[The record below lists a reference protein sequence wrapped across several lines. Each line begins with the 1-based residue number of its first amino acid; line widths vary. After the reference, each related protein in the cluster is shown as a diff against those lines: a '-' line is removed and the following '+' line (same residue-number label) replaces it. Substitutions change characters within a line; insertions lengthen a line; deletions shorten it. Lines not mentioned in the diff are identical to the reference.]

1 VATTGLLRPPPWRR
15 IPMMISWIMNLLLH
29 MTTWKFVHDG
39 VTLRYMLAKSL
50 EWSIFE
56 EIVSKCWGKM
66 LELS

>member
-1 VATTGLLRPPPWRR
+1 
-15 IPMMISWIMNLLLH
+15 MMISWIMNLLLH
-29 MTTWKFVHDG
+29 MTTWKLVNDG
-39 VTLRYMLAKSL
+39 VTSRYMLAKSI